1 MTSCPSKNQDADPCM
16 EIPQPNRFILFNA
29 KRNNVTTKRK
39 LFCTSSSRTSYLPTL
54 LAEMMSE
61 GFNAW
66 VLISFIESPWPTNV
80 CMILLIK

>member
-39 LFCTSSSRTSYLPTL
+39 HFVLSAVAGRTSYLPTL
-54 LAEMMSE
+54 LAEMMSD

-66 VLISFIESPWPTNV
+66 VLIPFIESPWPTKV
-80 CMILLIK
+80 CMNL